1 MTSKVT
7 KSMSGTDKLSVDD
20 LLSLER
26 YARERVAF
34 RAKVLE
40 HKRARQL
47 AIGPNTTWLFEDRLT
62 VQYQVQ
68 EMLRAERIFEPEG
81 IEEELD
87 SYNPLIPD
95 GTNWKATLLI
105 EFPDEQERRRELS
118 KLKRIE
124 DRCWVQVSG
133 QERVF
138 AIADEDL
145 ERENDEKTSS
155 VHFLRFELTATM
167 IAALRGGASLGIG
180 VDHDHYRHAM
190 AAVSEPTRKA
200 LIADLS

>member
-1 MTSKVT
+1 MN
-7 KSMSGTDKLSVDD
+7 KLSASD
-20 LLSLER
+20 LFSLEK
-26 YARERVAF
+26 YARERGAF
-34 RAKVLE
+34 RARVLE

-47 AIGPNTTWLFEDRLT
+47 AVGPNMTWLFEDRLT

-68 EMLRAERIFEPEG
+68 EMLRVERIFEPEG
-81 IEEELD
+81 IEEELS

-95 GTNWKATLLI
+95 GTNWKVTLLI
-105 EFPDEQERRRELS
+105 EFPDETERRRELS
-118 KLKRIE
+118 KLKGIE

-133 QERVF
+133 HERVF

-155 VHFLRFELTATM
+155 VHFLRFELTQPM
-167 IAALRGGASLGIG
+167 ITSLRGGSALAVGI
-180 VDHDHYRHAM
+180 DHDHYPHAIE
-190 AAVSEPTRKA
+190 AVSAATRQA

>member
-1 MTSKVT
+1 MN
-7 KSMSGTDKLSVDD
+7 KLSVSD

-26 YARERVAF
+26 YARERPAF
-34 RAKVLE
+34 RTKVLE

-47 AIGPNTTWLFEDRLT
+47 AVGPHTTWLFEDRLT

-68 EMLRAERIFEPEG
+68 EMLRIERIFEPEG
-81 IEEELD
+81 IEEELS

-105 EFPDEQERRRELS
+105 EFPDETERRRELS
-118 KLKRIE
+118 KLKGIE

-133 QERVF
+133 HERVF

-155 VHFLRFELTATM
+155 VHFLRFELTQPM
-167 IAALRGGASLGIG
+167 IASLRRGASLAVG
-180 VDHDHYRHAM
+180 VDHEHYPHTIETVS
-190 AAVSEPTRKA
+190 AATRQA
-200 LIADLS
+200 LTADLS

>member
-1 MTSKVT
+1 MNELAA
-7 KSMSGTDKLSVDD
+7 GD

-26 YARERVAF
+26 YARERGAF
-34 RAKVLE
+34 RARVLE

-47 AIGPNTTWLFEDRLT
+47 AVGPNTTWLFEDRLT

-81 IEEELD
+81 VADELA

-95 GTNWKATLLI
+95 GQNWKVTLLI
-105 EFPDEQERRRELS
+105 EFPDEVQRRQELS
-118 KLKRIE
+118 QLKGIE
-124 DRCWVQVSG
+124 DRCWVQAIG
-133 QERVF
+133 HERVF

-155 VHFLRFELTATM
+155 VHFLRFELTQGM
-167 IAALRGGASLGIG
+167 IASLREGAAIAAG
-180 VDHDHYRHAM
+180 VDHDHYRHSI
-190 AAVSEPTRKA
+190 AAVSAATRLA

>member
-1 MTSKVT
+1 MN
-7 KSMSGTDKLSVDD
+7 KLSVSD
-20 LLSLER
+20 LFSLER
-26 YARERVAF
+26 YARERSAF

-47 AIGPNTTWLFEDRLT
+47 AVGPHTTWLFEDRLT

-81 IEEELD
+81 IEEELS

-95 GTNWKATLLI
+95 GQNWKVTLLI
-105 EFPDEQERRRELS
+105 EFPDELERRRELS
-118 KLKRIE
+118 KLKGIE
-124 DRCWVQVSG
+124 DRAWVQVSG
-133 QERVF
+133 HERVF

-155 VHFLRFELTATM
+155 VHFLRFELTQPM
-167 IAALRGGASLGIG
+167 IASLRGGAGLSAGI
-180 VDHDHYRHAM
+180 DHDHYRHTVP
-190 AAVSEPTRKA
+190 AVSPATRQA

>member
-1 MTSKVT
+1 MEKLAVT
-7 KSMSGTDKLSVDD
+7 D
-20 LLSLER
+20 LMSLEQ
-26 YARERVAF
+26 YARERPAF
-34 RAKVLE
+34 RTRVLE
-40 HKRARQL
+40 HKRLRQL
-47 AIGPNTTWLFEDRLT
+47 AVGPNATWLFEDRLT

-68 EMLRAERIFEPEG
+68 EMLRVERIFEPEG
-81 IEEELD
+81 IEEELQ

-95 GTNWKATLLI
+95 GTNWKVTLLI
-105 EFPDEQERRRELS
+105 EFPDEQERRLELS
-118 KLKRIE
+118 KLKGIE

-155 VHFLRFELTATM
+155 VHFLRFELTQPM
-167 IAALRGGASLGIG
+167 IASLRGVSSLAVG
-180 VDHDHYRHAM
+180 VDHDHYPHAIE
-190 AAVSEPTRKA
+190 AVSAATRQA